1 MDTIWDINKIQEVL
15 PQRYPFLFIDRV
27 IKIDESGGAVVCLK
41 NVTIN
46 DYFFSGHFPGN
57 PVMPGVIML
66 EAMAQASI
74 ILFAVLKPE
83 IAAKR
88 PDYFLGKV
96 EIKYKKPVFPGDQL
110 ILEVVKEKVLDRGGI
125 VRVTAKVKDET
136 VVDAQIGFGVK
147 AKNE

>member
-1 MDTIWDINKIQEVL
+1 MDAIWDINKIQEIL

-27 IKIDESGGAVVCLK
+27 IGIDEAKGIVTCLK

-110 ILEVVKEKVLDRGGI
+110 ILEAVREKVLDRGGI

-136 VVDAQIGFGVK
+136 VVEAQIGFGVK